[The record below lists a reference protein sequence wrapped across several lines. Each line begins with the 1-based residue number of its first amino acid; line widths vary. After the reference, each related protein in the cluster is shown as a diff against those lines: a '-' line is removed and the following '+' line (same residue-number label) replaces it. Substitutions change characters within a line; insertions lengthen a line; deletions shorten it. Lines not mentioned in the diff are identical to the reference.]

1 MRPPPAKKRRLRTK
15 GERSGTS
22 TGANASDP
30 KTSTN
35 SRAVALFNFDP
46 QARWNNVLHMFNTL
60 RALNVRM
67 ALALM
72 AIQGVLVHAE
82 VVVPNVDTSSNSSS
96 SCSSSSDSD
105 SSGATSSSSSI
116 SSSSSSSSSGV
127 ESGGNGSDDDNNDD
141 HQGKR

>member
-1 MRPPPAKKRRLRTK
+1 MRPPSAKKRRLRTK

-22 TGANASDP
+22 TGANVSDP

-46 QARWNNVLHMFNTL
+46 RARWNNVLHMFNTL

-67 ALALM
+67 ALTLM

-82 VVVPNVDTSSNSSS
+82 VVVPNVDTSSSSS
-96 SCSSSSDSD
+96 SSSSSDSD
-105 SSGATSSSSSI
+105 SSGVTSNS

-127 ESGGNGSDDDNNDD
+127 ESGGSGSDDNDD

>member
-22 TGANASDP
+22 TGANVSDP

-46 QARWNNVLHMFNTL
+46 RARWNNVLHMFNTL

-67 ALALM
+67 ALTLM

-82 VVVPNVDTSSNSSS
+82 VVVPNVDTSSSSS
-96 SCSSSSDSD
+96 SSSSSDSD
-105 SSGATSSSSSI
+105 SSGVTSNS

-127 ESGGNGSDDDNNDD
+127 ESGGSGSDDNDD